1 MGTIRILGMSIR
13 EDHSGAKLKM
23 SKKEIVKLLAR
34 IYDTHDGYMIKA
46 RDHLKI
52 EELCKKYGCKYK

>member
-1 MGTIRILGMSIR
+1 
-13 EDHSGAKLKM
+13 M
-23 SKKEIVKLLAR
+23 SKKEIVQLLAR